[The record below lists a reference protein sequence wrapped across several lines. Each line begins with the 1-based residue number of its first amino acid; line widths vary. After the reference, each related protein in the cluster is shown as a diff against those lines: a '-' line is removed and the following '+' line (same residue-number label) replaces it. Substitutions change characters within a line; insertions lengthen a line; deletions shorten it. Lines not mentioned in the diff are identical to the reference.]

1 MCHQLTSKL
10 TDSAVCLASFHHQSK
25 IWDPVRP
32 ESFGDI
38 YARKK
43 IEKKHKHPV
52 GREEGQLENPSLTV
66 SSSSSEP
73 STTTG
78 RIKKD
83 GGFLQWVHEIFTPPT
98 VEVPSTDG
106 SAKPRHCRIRSL
118 SAPMLSTKSFL
129 PNGGSENF
137 SMSAVV
143 PSQQSTSKFAPSDF
157 LEEMVHLFS
166 LLDAVSM
173 ASLRHDVEGCPSPLG
188 EYIPDR
194 PFPSYNSDNFN
205 RRPTAEGSMPPHTWW
220 ENKVD
225 QFSNLF
231 HFLAGINRS
240 PKQRTLYN
248 AERPFHVLGGVS
260 EAEAQRLQLARG
272 HNAQVALCQMWLK
285 EFIVREHLDGSTGD
299 VGPPII
305 SRIFA
310 FLTEASIA
318 YHQCS
323 KIAFVPFPFPHE
335 QMTSLFTWI
344 VVICYPVLPVAF
356 VNDLTFGLSLE
367 FCDDIVFSRNLRSCT
382 RVDQSLS

>member
-1 MCHQLTSKL
+1 
-10 TDSAVCLASFHHQSK
+10 
-25 IWDPVRP
+25 
-32 ESFGDI
+32 
-38 YARKK
+38 
-43 IEKKHKHPV
+43 
-52 GREEGQLENPSLTV
+52 
-66 SSSSSEP
+66 
-73 STTTG
+73 
-78 RIKKD
+78 
-83 GGFLQWVHEIFTPPT
+83 
-98 VEVPSTDG
+98 
-106 SAKPRHCRIRSL
+106 
-118 SAPMLSTKSFL
+118 
-129 PNGGSENF
+129 
-137 SMSAVV
+137 
-143 PSQQSTSKFAPSDF
+143 
-157 LEEMVHLFS
+157 
-166 LLDAVSM
+166 
-173 ASLRHDVEGCPSPLG
+173 
-188 EYIPDR
+188 
-194 PFPSYNSDNFN
+194 
-205 RRPTAEGSMPPHTWW
+205 MPPHTWW

-356 VNDLTFGLSLE
+356 VNDLTLACLLNFATILCFQGIYEVARELTNPYHSVPNDLPLNRFHAE
-367 FCDDIVFSRNLRSCT
+367 FNESLRSLLMGYHPDST
-382 RVDQSLS
+382 KKSWQ